1 MLLGKRSH
9 LFIMEKVLFAA
20 IQTET
25 SQNDCF
31 RAFPL
36 NHRGSKEQL
45 SKMMPSGRL
54 LVALAVPRCDR
65 DPPQPLFGPAAT
77 GASLPSAAG
86 LLLLA
91 LLGER
96 GQDVGTPGDLG
107 LGLSSG
113 AVPGFGAAGHSG
125 SSHREGRVRDR
136 QHLTRA
142 VRSFSLPAGC
152 PSPFPWF
159 KRASKGHG
167 KRSLC
172 PAAHVLE

>member
-1 MLLGKRSH
+1 MLLGNRSH
-9 LFIMEKVLFAA
+9 VFIMEKLLFAA

-36 NHRGSKEQL
+36 NHRSSKEQL

-54 LVALAVPRCDR
+54 LVALAMPWCDR

-96 GQDVGTPGDLG
+96 GRDAGTPGDLG
-107 LGLSSG
+107 LGRRAWLWGCRAQRELAPGGTG
-113 AVPGFGAAGHSG
+113 A
-125 SSHREGRVRDR
+125 
-136 QHLTRA
+136 
-142 VRSFSLPAGC
+142 
-152 PSPFPWF
+152 
-159 KRASKGHG
+159 
-167 KRSLC
+167 
-172 PAAHVLE
+172 